1 MLEKVG
7 VDLLEQ
13 LLTNNNNNWGIT
25 RVGKDV
31 GILDYLYL
39 AVGDIKWCS
48 LWKTVGDSSKS

>member
-13 LLTNNNNNWGIT
+13 LLNNSNNNNWEII

-31 GILDYLYL
+31 GTLDYLYL

-48 LWKTVGDSSKS
+48 